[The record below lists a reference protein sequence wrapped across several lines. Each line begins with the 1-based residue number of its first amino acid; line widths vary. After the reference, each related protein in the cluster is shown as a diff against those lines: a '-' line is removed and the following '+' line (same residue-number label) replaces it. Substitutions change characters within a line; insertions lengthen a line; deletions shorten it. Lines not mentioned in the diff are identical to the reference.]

1 MEEQLTKKYGLP
13 TAIAMVIG
21 IVIISLGIA
30 IFKQSHLGND
40 SITALNI
47 RLSELLGIS
56 LGVQNICTNL
66 VFLVVEF
73 IWGRKYIGLGTLVN
87 GLGCGFI
94 ITFFYDIIA
103 GWFGPAEQLPIQLLW
118 VNLVT
123 DCFPA
128 LALGMENAEKDIMQR
143 RPRSAKAGIFA
154 GGMGGD
160 IAYQGLMVSV
170 LVLASYFIGHFM
182 ESGVWEIPANGLS
195 PDGTT
200 MAFLTM
206 SMAEIFHSLNMRS
219 QRGSLFTMG
228 SRNWALL
235 VSSFAALLLTT
246 LVCEVP
252 FIAAA
257 FDFTSVEFNEY
268 IIAIGMGFLV
278 IPIVEI
284 VKFFQRLAAK
294 KKVGQN

>member
-1 MEEQLTKKYGLP
+1 MKTERP
-13 TAIAMVIG
+13 TARRVLGMVIG

-118 VNLVT
+118 VVIAVPVT
-123 DCFPA
+123 AFGCSLYQTAGYPHRFP
-128 LALGMENAEKDIMQR
+128 QR
-143 RPRSAKAGIFA
+143 NDLQSRFLPPQTTDTIH
-154 GGMGGD
+154 
-160 IAYQGLMVSV
+160 
-170 LVLASYFIGHFM
+170 HFQ
-182 ESGVWEIPANGLS
+182 IPV
-195 PDGTT
+195 
-200 MAFLTM
+200 
-206 SMAEIFHSLNMRS
+206 HH
-219 QRGSLFTMG
+219 
-228 SRNWALL
+228 
-235 VSSFAALLLTT
+235 
-246 LVCEVP
+246 
-252 FIAAA
+252 
-257 FDFTSVEFNEY
+257 
-268 IIAIGMGFLV
+268 
-278 IPIVEI
+278 
-284 VKFFQRLAAK
+284 
-294 KKVGQN
+294 

>member
-1 MEEQLTKKYGLP
+1 MKTERP
-13 TAIAMVIG
+13 TARRVLGMVIG

-118 VNLVT
+118 VVIAVPVT
-123 DCFPA
+123 AFGCSLYQTAD
-128 LALGMENAEKDIMQR
+128 LGVAPCRTTCTSLTSAAASLPMHSV
-143 RPRSAKAGIFA
+143 RPSPSCWAAWSASAPWSA
-154 GGMGGD
+154 P
-160 IAYQGLMVSV
+160 SV
-170 LVLASYFIGHFM
+170 LD
-182 ESGVWEIPANGLS
+182 LS
-195 PDGTT
+195 SNS
-200 MAFLTM
+200 
-206 SMAEIFHSLNMRS
+206 SMARSLRRFCNINLWKLLDLFL
-219 QRGSLFTMG
+219 RGATH
-228 SRNWALL
+228 
-235 VSSFAALLLTT
+235 
-246 LVCEVP
+246 
-252 FIAAA
+252 
-257 FDFTSVEFNEY
+257 
-268 IIAIGMGFLV
+268 
-278 IPIVEI
+278 
-284 VKFFQRLAAK
+284 
-294 KKVGQN
+294 

>member
-1 MEEQLTKKYGLP
+1 MKTERP
-13 TAIAMVIG
+13 TVRRVLGMVIC

-118 VNLVT
+118 VVIAVPVT
-123 DCFPA
+123 AFGCSLYQTADLGVAPYDSLA
-128 LALGMENAEKDIMQR
+128 LALQDHLHKPYFGCRVFTDALCAAITFLLGGLV
-143 RPRSAKAGIFA
+143 GI
-154 GGMGGD
+154 G
-160 IAYQGLMVSV
+160 
-170 LVLASYFIGHFM
+170 
-182 ESGVWEIPANGLS
+182 
-195 PDGTT
+195 
-200 MAFLTM
+200 
-206 SMAEIFHSLNMRS
+206 
-219 QRGSLFTMG
+219 
-228 SRNWALL
+228 
-235 VSSFAALLLTT
+235 T
-246 LVCEVP
+246 LVCAFGLGP
-252 FIAAA
+252 FIQFFNGA
-257 FDFTSVEFNEY
+257 FSEKVLQYKPVETS
-268 IIAIGMGFLV
+268 
-278 IPIVEI
+278 
-284 VKFFQRLAAK
+284 
-294 KKVGQN
+294 

>member
-1 MEEQLTKKYGLP
+1 MKTERP
-13 TAIAMVIG
+13 TVRRVLGMVIG

-118 VNLVT
+118 VVIAVPVT
-123 DCFPA
+123 AFGCSLYQTADLGVAPYDSLA
-128 LALGMENAEKDIMQR
+128 LALQDHLHKPYFGCRVFTDALCAAITFMLGGLV
-143 RPRSAKAGIFA
+143 GIGTLVCAF
-154 GGMGGD
+154 
-160 IAYQGLMVSV
+160 GLGPFIQFFNGCITPDFFDKGADFIFLFVRVAHHQQQVS
-170 LVLASYFIGHFM
+170 
-182 ESGVWEIPANGLS
+182 
-195 PDGTT
+195 
-200 MAFLTM
+200 
-206 SMAEIFHSLNMRS
+206 
-219 QRGSLFTMG
+219 Q
-228 SRNWALL
+228 ALL
-235 VSSFAALLLTT
+235 VSFHG
-246 LVCEVP
+246 
-252 FIAAA
+252 A
-257 FDFTSVEFNEY
+257 FSEKVLQYKPVETS
-268 IIAIGMGFLV
+268 
-278 IPIVEI
+278 
-284 VKFFQRLAAK
+284 
-294 KKVGQN
+294 